1 MTSFEPFRALR
12 PKPEAAPDIASL
24 PYDVF
29 TDDEARREVENRPLS
44 FLRADKAESTMD
56 VVEHERIPGRARDN
70 FEKLLPFF
78 VEEDPSCYL
87 YRLTEGD
94 MSQTG
99 FAGCVS
105 VSDYENGVI
114 RKHEHTRPDKE
125 RDRIRH
131 VEALQAHTGPIL
143 LAHKPDG
150 TLSAIAGQVSRNIPL
165 YDFVADDGVR
175 HTIWKTSAEESEDI
189 KRAFSG
195 HVALYIADGHHRAAA
210 AAAVAGTSASPEAR
224 RFLAVS
230 FPSDELRILGY
241 HRIVQD
247 LPVSED
253 EFLDR
258 LSRMFEVV
266 PSAGAVEPAASGEF
280 GMWLNGKWYRLRHL
294 DASSSAK
301 EGIDA
306 SILERHVLAPL
317 LGINDSRTDGRIRF
331 VGGTDAKTLAAVA
344 ESSGFVL
351 AFCLHPTP
359 LKSLMAVAD
368 AGEVM
373 PPKSTWFHP
382 KLRSGL
388 LIHPF

>member
-1 MTSFEPFRALR
+1 MTSFEPFRGLR
-12 PKPEAAPDIASL
+12 PKPEAASDIASL

-29 TDDEARREVENRPLS
+29 TDDEARKEVENRPLS

-56 VVEHERIPGRARDN
+56 VVEQEKIPGRARVN
-70 FEKLLPFF
+70 FEKLLPYF
-78 VEEDPSCYL
+78 VEDDPSCYL

-94 MSQTG
+94 RSQTG

-105 VSDYENGVI
+105 VADYENGVI

-125 RDRIRH
+125 LDRVRH

-143 LAHKPDG
+143 LAHKPDDI
-150 TLSAIAGQVSRNIPL
+150 LSGIAEQVSRSTPL
-165 YDFVADDGVR
+165 YDFEAEDGVR
-175 HTIWKTSAEESEDI
+175 HTIWKTSADVSQEI

-195 HVALYIADGHHRAAA
+195 HEALYIADGHHRAAA
-210 AAAVAGTSASPEAR
+210 AAAVARTSASPEAS

-230 FPSDELRILGY
+230 FPADELRILGY
-241 HRIVQD
+241 HRIVQN
-247 LPVSED
+247 LPGSEEEFIDHVS
-253 EFLDR
+253 R
-258 LSRMFEVV
+258 TFEVE
-266 PSAGAVEPAASGEF
+266 PSDGAVEPTASGEF
-280 GMWLNGKWYRLRHL
+280 GMWLNGQWYRLRHL
-294 DASSSAK
+294 GESTWAK
-301 EGIDA
+301 ERIDA

-317 LGINDSRTDGRIRF
+317 LGIKDSRTDGRIRF

-344 ESSGFVL
+344 ESAGFKL

-359 LKSLMAVAD
+359 LESLMAVAD
-368 AGEVM
+368 AGDVM

-388 LIHPF
+388 LIHRF